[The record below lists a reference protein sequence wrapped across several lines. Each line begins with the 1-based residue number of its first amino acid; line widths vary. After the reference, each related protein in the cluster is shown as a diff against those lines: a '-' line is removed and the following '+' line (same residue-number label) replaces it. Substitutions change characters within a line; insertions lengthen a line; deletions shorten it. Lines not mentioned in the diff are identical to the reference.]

1 MKKETILEFIFL
13 FVIILS
19 YYSDKFAG
27 KNQRVDKTVIP
38 NDAKR
43 ARLTLDELRQYPGLE
58 SIDEK
63 EGYAAI
69 ASLESYSRI
78 LFELFTEQKR
88 NKNER

>member
-1 MKKETILEFIFL
+1 MKKETILEIIFL
-13 FVIILS
+13 FVIVLC
-19 YYSDKFAG
+19 YYSNKLAAINRNDKA
-27 KNQRVDKTVIP
+27 VIP

-43 ARLTLDELRQYPGLE
+43 ARLTLEELRQYPGLE